1 MNTTCPEVLSALK
14 VEFES
19 VVLSHLV
26 TGCLLLLVW
35 FVWLFLWF
43 GLVFVGLCCFGSLL
57 NTSRCFAFHLCS
69 LTNENS
75 CAAMDDSK

>member
-1 MNTTCPEVLSALK
+1 MS
-14 VEFES
+14 ES

-35 FVWLFLWF
+35 FVWLFVWF
-43 GLVFVGLCCFGSLL
+43 GLVFVGLCWFGSSLK
-57 NTSRCFAFHLCS
+57 TSGFLHSTCS

-75 CAAMDDSK
+75 